1 MITPFFQTD
10 QSLIWAMLWVGTF
23 STPRHSYALGDFG
36 RLPLLLPERDAL
48 NLKAFC
54 PGLISPYSP
63 GVFISRPSVMP
74 GVHRRRGGR
83 RRARV
88 KPRSEYRRRL
98 LEAGIFEAREKLD
111 GNIRPERRDFSFD
124 PAQDFLRGGPRQ
136 FIGFGEKDMH
146 GFPGGAK
153 PPEQPPVEL
162 GERVPHVHHDSK
174 AAQGC
179 AHLKIFAEQF
189 LPGRA
194 YRLGHLGVAVTGK
207 I

>member
-1 MITPFFQTD
+1 MITPFFKTD
-10 QSLIWAMLWVGTF
+10 QSLTCAMISRGNLF
-23 STPRHSYALGDFG
+23 AAPHSYALGDFG

-48 NLKAFC
+48 NLTAFC

-63 GVFISRPSVMP
+63 GIFISRPPVMP
-74 GVHRRRGGR
+74 GVFIAGAARR

-88 KPRSEYRRRL
+88 QPRSQYRRRL

-111 GNIRPERRDFSFD
+111 GHIRPERRDFSFD

-153 PPEQPPVEL
+153 PREQPPVEL
-162 GERVPHVHHDSK
+162 G
-174 AAQGC
+174 
-179 AHLKIFAEQF
+179 
-189 LPGRA
+189 
-194 YRLGHLGVAVTGK
+194 
-207 I
+207 